1 MQTCYFAP
9 WECLVIPINNDSITL
24 YEILM
29 PKVFKSTCW
38 KLWCLSTCKKSTSSL
53 TFFGDIVKTL
63 QTCYFG
69 NFGNAWPFPSK
80 IIVSTCRKLSHLF
93 ACKISTSSLTSFLW
107 YCKERANLLFWV
119 IWACLAI
126 NLNKKNQLHPS
137 RFPWDIAKILQT
149 YFLYFGHAWLRTAKV
164 ILSTCRKHSCLSAAK
179 KSTSSPTFSLR

>member
-1 MQTCYFAP
+1 
-9 WECLVIPINNDSITL
+9 
-24 YEILM
+24 M

-80 IIVSTCRKLSHLF
+80 IIVSTCRKLSYLF

-119 IWACLAI
+119 IWACLQKI
-126 NLNKKNQLHPS
+126 KKNCLGTILGHLRQNLGKNE
-137 RFPWDIAKILQT
+137 FPWKKELHQFLNILIICHCAKNRKKLM
-149 YFLYFGHAWLRTAKV
+149 GHSWEKCWTDGQRD
-164 ILSTCRKHSCLSAAK
+164 R
-179 KSTSSPTFSLR
+179 